1 MKKSLY
7 EMAGYRERDILDNL
21 NRVTVQMNTKDY
33 LVLRFHSTDGNYFDY
48 EVKSH
53 RITG

>member
-1 MKKSLY
+1 MKQSLY
-7 EMAGYRERDILDNL
+7 KMAGFREKHILDNL
-21 NRVTVQMNTKDY
+21 TKVTVQMNTEDY